1 MSGVAV
7 SLNTLRRSK
16 KSSKLR
22 LSLVGE
28 VEKTL
33 QIRSLK
39 GLA

>member
-1 MSGVAV
+1 MSGVAE
-7 SLNTLRRSK
+7 SLNTLRRSR

-22 LSLVGE
+22 LSLFGE